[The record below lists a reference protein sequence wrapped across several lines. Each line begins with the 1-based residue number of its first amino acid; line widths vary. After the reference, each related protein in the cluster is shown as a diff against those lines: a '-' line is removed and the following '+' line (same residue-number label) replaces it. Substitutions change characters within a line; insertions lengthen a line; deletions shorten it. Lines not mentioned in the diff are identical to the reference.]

1 MIGFASVLLDSFGI
15 IQKHIDLCYPKFK
28 RYRMKITL
36 GTYTKRISQ
45 GIYTIELDP
54 DLKRLHSLRLAI
66 QVSTPTYLSVEQEK
80 TFSVAYDQEGG
91 IIFFREGQEVD
102 RHLDEA
108 VAPCYVSLHTDGN
121 TLFTANYHGGNVDIY
136 AINKNKIRH
145 IQRFQYP
152 SGSHAHSI
160 DYVSMF
166 DEVIVCDLGMDK
178 VHAYI
183 RKDQSYVLKYT
194 YEVTQGKGPRHFV
207 VHPRLPILYVLT
219 ELSSEVLVLNHED
232 SGLRLI
238 QSILTLPEGED
249 DIKWASA
256 IRISKDGLFLYTGQR
271 GHDSISV
278 FRIDEKGKL
287 KRIQTIPSFGNHPR
301 DFALSPDNRFLV
313 CANLDSD
320 NLTLY
325 ERNSETG
332 LLTVVQK
339 DVYAPEVVCVVFND
353 DI

>member
-1 MIGFASVLLDSFGI
+1 
-15 IQKHIDLCYPKFK
+15 
-28 RYRMKITL
+28 MKITL

-54 DLKRLHSLRLAI
+54 DLKRLHDLRLAI
-66 QVSTPTYLSVEQEK
+66 QVSTPTYLAVEQEK
-80 TFSVAYDQEGG
+80 TFSVAFDHQGG
-91 IIFFREGQEVD
+91 IIFFRDGHEVD

-108 VAPCYVSLHTDGN
+108 VPPCYISLHPNEN

-136 AINKNKIRH
+136 SIEINKVQH
-145 IQRFQYP
+145 MQRIQYP
-152 SGSHAHSI
+152 IGSHAHSI

-166 DEVIVCDLGMDK
+166 DEVIVCDLGLDK
-178 VHAYI
+178 VHVYI
-183 RKDQSYVLKYT
+183 LENQKYVLKYT

-207 VHPRLPILYVLT
+207 VHPKLPILYVLT
-219 ELSSEVLVLNHED
+219 ELSSEVLVLHHED
-232 SGLRLI
+232 SGLRFI
-238 QSILTLPEGED
+238 ESILTLPEGED

-256 IRISKDGLFLYTGQR
+256 IRISRDGMFLYTGQR

-278 FRIDEKGKL
+278 FKIDEKGML
-287 KRIQTIPSFGNHPR
+287 VRIQTISSFGKHPR

-325 ERNSETG
+325 ERNGETG
-332 LLTVVQK
+332 MLTLVQK
-339 DVYAPEVVCVVFND
+339 DVYAPETVCVAFHD

>member
-1 MIGFASVLLDSFGI
+1 
-15 IQKHIDLCYPKFK
+15 
-28 RYRMKITL
+28 MKITL

-54 DLKRLHSLRLAI
+54 DQKRLHDLRLAI

-80 TFSVAYDQEGG
+80 TFSVAFDQKGG
-91 IIFFREGQEVD
+91 IIFFREGNEVD

-108 VAPCYVSLHTDGN
+108 VAPCYVSLHPNGN

-136 AINKNKIRH
+136 VIEKNKIQH
-145 IQRFQYP
+145 FQRFQYP
-152 SGSHAHSI
+152 LGSHAHSI
-160 DYVSMF
+160 DYVSLF
-166 DEVIVCDLGMDK
+166 DEVIVCDLGLDK
-178 VHAYI
+178 VHAYVQKEQ
-183 RKDQSYVLKYT
+183 RYVLKYT

-219 ELSSEVLVLNHED
+219 ELSSEVLVLHHEE

-238 QSILTLPEGED
+238 QSIVTLPEGED

-256 IRISKDGLFLYTGQR
+256 IRISKDGRFLYTGQR

-278 FRIDEKGKL
+278 FRIDENGEL
-287 KRIQTIPSFGNHPR
+287 KRIQTIPSFGKHPR
-301 DFALSPDNRFLV
+301 DFALSPDHRFLV

-325 ERNSETG
+325 ERDGETG
-332 LLTVVQK
+332 LLTLVQE
-339 DVYAPEVVCVVFND
+339 DVYAPEAVCIVFND